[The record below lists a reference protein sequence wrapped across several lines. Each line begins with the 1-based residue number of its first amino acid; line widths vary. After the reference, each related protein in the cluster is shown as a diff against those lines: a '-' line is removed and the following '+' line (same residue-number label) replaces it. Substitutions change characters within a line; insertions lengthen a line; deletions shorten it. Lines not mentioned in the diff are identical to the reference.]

1 MIILS
6 EFYCPSVDRQMAWSS
21 PRAICEISYDS
32 HENIVEMVKNDVT
45 KCSFRILNWPF
56 FGETVA
62 ESVRACSRCEVSN

>member
-45 KCSFRILNWPF
+45 KCSFRILN
-56 FGETVA
+56 
-62 ESVRACSRCEVSN
+62 